1 MVSLYLY
8 CAMNVPIYVFG
19 LPGVGKTAGA
29 ECLARIRNERE
40 KLEGNYKNML

>member
-1 MVSLYLY
+1 
-8 CAMNVPIYVFG
+8 MNVPIYVFG
-19 LPGVGKTAGA
+19 PPGVGKTAGA